1 MTTSPAASHP
11 TAPPPTS
18 PSAPTEWATVLTFGV
33 VGLVLGCLVALDTG
47 LRGVTLFTLGGALGA
62 VFIGFQYG
70 FASAW
75 RRFLVAGETMG
86 IAAHF
91 LLVGLC
97 ALLFI
102 PAAGLGLAATGS
114 LAPVSVSLLIGAFI
128 FGIGMQLA
136 NGCGSG
142 VLFSFGGGSGRMLVA
157 LPFFILGSLLGSF
170 LLPTA
175 LGWGSLGQMAIAGG
189 ASDGARLAV
198 NVALIAGVGGLFYA
212 AGRRRGQTM
221 PKTLLVGS
229 GVIAALCWL
238 VFVMS
243 GNPWGIT
250 FGFTLWGAKLAAG
263 LGVPVDE
270 FAFWQWAG
278 PRRAL
283 THSVLADVSSLMN
296 IGMVIGAGMLAALGG
311 ALRRQSWPSGRQL
324 IAAAIGGVLMGV
336 GARLAFGCNIGAF
349 LAGIA
354 SGSLHGWVWFVMAM
368 AGSWVG
374 VRWRPTF
381 GLPR

>member
-1 MTTSPAASHP
+1 MTATSQQ
-11 TAPPPTS
+11 TDTQLVVI
-18 PSAPTEWATVLTFGV
+18 EWAPALMIGM
-33 VGLVLGCLVALDTG
+33 VGLGLAGLVMLDTG
-47 LRGVTLFTLGGALGA
+47 LRGLTLFALGGALGA
-62 VFIGFQYG
+62 VFFGFQYG

-86 IAAHF
+86 LAAHF
-91 LLVGLC
+91 LLIGLC

-114 LAPVSVSLLIGAFI
+114 LAPVSVSLAIGAFI

-175 LGWGSLGQMAIAGG
+175 LDWGSLGQVAIAGG
-189 ASDGARLAV
+189 AGETGRLLV
-198 NVALIAGVGGLFYA
+198 NIGLIAATGAAFYVT
-212 AGRRRGQTM
+212 GRRRGQAL
-221 PKTLLVGS
+221 PRELVIGS
-229 GVIAALCWL
+229 LVIAALCWL
-238 VFVMS
+238 VFIIS

-250 FGFTLWGAKLAAG
+250 FGFTLWGAKIAA
-263 LGVPVDE
+263 LIGVPVGD
-270 FAFWQWAG
+270 FTFWQWAG

-283 THSVLADVSSLMN
+283 THSVLADVSSLMD
-296 IGMVIGAGMLAALGG
+296 IGMVIGAGLLAAIGG
-311 ALRRQSWPSGRQL
+311 GLRRQSWPSSRQL
-324 IAAAIGGVLMGV
+324 VAAALGGILMGI

-354 SGSLHGWVWFVMAM
+354 SGSLHGWIWFVMAM
-368 AGSWVG
+368 AGSWAG
-374 VRWRPTF
+374 IRWRPSF
-381 GLPR
+381 GLSR

>member
-1 MTTSPAASHP
+1 MTATPLQTDASPAAI
-11 TAPPPTS
+11 
-18 PSAPTEWATVLTFGV
+18 EWVPALIIGV
-33 VGLVLGCLVALDTG
+33 VGLGLVGLVALDTG

-75 RRFLVAGETMG
+75 RRFLVAGEAMG

-97 ALLFI
+97 ALVFI
-102 PAAGLGLAATGS
+102 PAANLGLAASGS
-114 LAPVSVSLLIGAFI
+114 VAPVSVSLIIGAFI

-175 LGWGSLGQMAIAGG
+175 LGWGSLGQVAIAGDAG
-189 ASDGARLAV
+189 DGARLVV
-198 NVALIAGVGGLFYA
+198 NMGLIAAVGAAFYA
-212 AGRRRGQTM
+212 LGRRRGQTA
-221 PKTLLVGS
+221 PRQVLIGS
-229 GVIAALCWL
+229 VVIAMLCWL
-238 VFVMS
+238 VFIIS

-250 FGFTLWGAKLAAG
+250 FGFTLWGAKIAAG
-263 LGVPVDE
+263 LGVPVGD

-278 PRRAL
+278 PQRAL
-283 THSVLADVSSLMN
+283 AHSVLADVSSLMD
-296 IGMVIGAGMLAALGG
+296 IGMVIGAGLLAAIGG
-311 ALRRQSWPSGRQL
+311 GLRRQSWPSSRQL
-324 IAAAIGGVLMGV
+324 VAAALGGILMGI

-354 SGSLHGWVWFVMAM
+354 SGSLHGWIWFVMAM
-368 AGSWVG
+368 AGSWLG
-374 VRWRPTF
+374 IRWRPAF
-381 GLPR
+381 GLSR

>member
-1 MTTSPAASHP
+1 MTTTSAQSPA
-11 TAPPPTS
+11 S
-18 PSAPTEWATVLTFGV
+18 PGSTEWMPALLIGV
-33 VGLVLGCLVALDTG
+33 VGLGLAGLVALDTG
-47 LRGVTLFTLGGALGA
+47 LRGVALLTLGGALGA

-75 RRFLVAGETMG
+75 RRFLVAGDTMG

-102 PAAGLGLAATGS
+102 PAAGLGLAASGS
-114 LAPVSVSLLIGAFI
+114 LAPVSVSLIIGAFM

-170 LLPTA
+170 LLPMA
-175 LGWGSLGQMAIAGG
+175 LGWGSLGQVAIAGG
-189 ASDGARLAV
+189 VGEAGRLVV
-198 NVALIAGVGGLFYA
+198 NIGLIAAVGVGFYA
-212 AGRRRGQTM
+212 IGRRRGQTL
-221 PKTLLVGS
+221 PRQLVIS
-229 GVIAALCWL
+229 SVVIAALCWL
-238 VFVMS
+238 VFIVS

-263 LGVPVDE
+263 LGMPVGD
-270 FAFWQWAG
+270 FTFWQWPG
-278 PRRAL
+278 PQRAL
-283 THSVLADVSSLMN
+283 THSVLADVSSLMD
-296 IGMVIGAGMLAALGG
+296 IGMIIGAGLLAAVGG
-311 ALRRQSWPSGRQL
+311 GLRRQSWPCPRQL
-324 IAAAIGGVLMGV
+324 VAAALGGIMMGI

-349 LAGIA
+349 LAGVA
-354 SGSLHGWVWFVMAM
+354 SGSLHGWIWFVMAM
-368 AGSWVG
+368 TGSWVG
-374 VRWRPTF
+374 IKWRYVF
-381 GLPR
+381 GFARQGAQ

>member
-1 MTTSPAASHP
+1 MTATSPQP
-11 TAPPPTS
+11 NLVPPVP
-18 PSAPTEWATVLTFGV
+18 AVEWVPALMIAL
-33 VGLVLGCLVALDTG
+33 VGLGLAGLVALDTG

-75 RRFLVAGETMG
+75 RRCLVAGEAMG
-86 IAAHF
+86 VAVHF
-91 LLVGLC
+91 GLVGLC

-102 PAAGLGLAATGS
+102 PAASLGLTATGS
-114 LAPVSVSLLIGAFI
+114 LAPVSVSLVIGAFM

-175 LGWGSLGQMAIAGG
+175 LGWGSLGQVAIAGG
-189 ASDGARLAV
+189 AGDGVRLAV
-198 NVALIAGVGGLFYA
+198 NIALITAAGAVFLLI
-212 AGRRRGQTM
+212 GRRRGQTL
-221 PKTLLVGS
+221 PRQGLVGTV
-229 GVIAALCWL
+229 VIAALCWL
-238 VFVMS
+238 VFIIS

-250 FGFTLWGAKLAAG
+250 FGFTLWGAKIAAS
-263 LGVPVDE
+263 LGVPVAE
-270 FAFWQWAG
+270 FTFWQWAG
-278 PRRAL
+278 PQRAL
-283 THSVLADVSSLMN
+283 THSVLADVSSLMD
-296 IGMVIGAGMLAALGG
+296 IGMVIGAGLLAAIGGGLG
-311 ALRRQSWPSGRQL
+311 RQSWPSLRQL
-324 IAAAIGGVLMGV
+324 LAAALGGILMGI
-336 GARLAFGCNIGAF
+336 GARLGFGCNIGAF

-354 SGSLHGWVWFVMAM
+354 SGSLHGWIWFVMAM

-374 VRWRPTF
+374 IRWRPAF
-381 GLPR
+381 GLSR

>member
-1 MTTSPAASHP
+1 MTTTSAQSPA
-11 TAPPPTS
+11 S
-18 PSAPTEWATVLTFGV
+18 PGSTEWMPALLIGV
-33 VGLVLGCLVALDTG
+33 VGLGLAGLVALDTG
-47 LRGVTLFTLGGALGA
+47 LRGVALLTLGGALGA

-75 RRFLVAGETMG
+75 RRFLVAGDTMG

-102 PAAGLGLAATGS
+102 PAAGLGLAASGS
-114 LAPVSVSLLIGAFI
+114 LAPVSVSLIIGAFM

-175 LGWGSLGQMAIAGG
+175 LGWGSLGQVAIAGG
-189 ASDGARLAV
+189 AGEAGQLVV
-198 NVALIAGVGGLFYA
+198 NIGLIAAVGAGFYA
-212 AGRRRGQTM
+212 IGRRRGQTL
-221 PKTLLVGS
+221 PRQLVIS
-229 GVIAALCWL
+229 SVVIAALCWL
-238 VFVMS
+238 VFIVS

-263 LGVPVDE
+263 LGMPVGD
-270 FAFWQWAG
+270 FTFWQWPG
-278 PRRAL
+278 PQRAL
-283 THSVLADVSSLMN
+283 THSVLADVSSLMD
-296 IGMVIGAGMLAALGG
+296 IGMIIGAGLLAAVGG
-311 ALRRQSWPSGRQL
+311 GLRRQSWPCPRQL
-324 IAAAIGGVLMGV
+324 VAAALGGIMMGI

-349 LAGIA
+349 LAGVA
-354 SGSLHGWVWFVMAM
+354 SGSLHGWIWFVMAM
-368 AGSWVG
+368 TGSWVG
-374 VRWRPTF
+374 IKWRYVF
-381 GLPR
+381 GFARQGAQ

>member
-1 MTTSPAASHP
+1 MTATSPQ
-11 TAPPPTS
+11 TDTQLVVI
-18 PSAPTEWATVLTFGV
+18 EWAPALMIGM
-33 VGLVLGCLVALDTG
+33 VGLGLAGLVMLDTG
-47 LRGVTLFTLGGALGA
+47 LRGLTLFALGGALGA

-86 IAAHF
+86 LAAHF
-91 LLVGLC
+91 LLIGLC

-114 LAPVSVSLLIGAFI
+114 LAPVSVSLAIGAFI

-175 LGWGSLGQMAIAGG
+175 LDWGSLGQVAIAGG
-189 ASDGARLAV
+189 AGETGRLLV
-198 NVALIAGVGGLFYA
+198 NIGLIAATGTAFYVT
-212 AGRRRGQTM
+212 GRRRGQAL
-221 PKTLLVGS
+221 PRELVIGS
-229 GVIAALCWL
+229 LVIAALCWL
-238 VFVMS
+238 VFIIS

-250 FGFTLWGAKLAAG
+250 FGFTLWGAKIAA
-263 LGVPVDE
+263 LIGVPVGD
-270 FAFWQWAG
+270 FTFWQWAG

-283 THSVLADVSSLMN
+283 THSVLADVSSLMDV
-296 IGMVIGAGMLAALGG
+296 GMVIGAGLLAAIGG
-311 ALRRQSWPSGRQL
+311 GLRRQSWPSSRQL
-324 IAAAIGGVLMGV
+324 VAAALGGILMGI

-354 SGSLHGWVWFVMAM
+354 SGSLHGWIWFVMAM
-368 AGSWVG
+368 AGSWAG
-374 VRWRPTF
+374 IRWRPSF
-381 GLPR
+381 GLSR

>member
-1 MTTSPAASHP
+1 MTSRPLQTDTSTPAI
-11 TAPPPTS
+11 
-18 PSAPTEWATVLTFGV
+18 EWMPALMIGV
-33 VGLVLGCLVALDTG
+33 VGLGLAGLVALDTG
-47 LRGVTLFTLGGALGA
+47 LRGVALFTLGGALGA

-91 LLVGLC
+91 LLIGLC

-102 PAAGLGLAATGS
+102 PAPALGLAASGS
-114 LAPVSVSLLIGAFI
+114 RAPVSVSLIIGAFM

-175 LGWGSLGQMAIAGG
+175 LSWGSLGQVAIAGG
-189 ASDGARLAV
+189 AGEAGRLVV
-198 NVALIAGVGGLFYA
+198 NIGLIAAVGVGFYA
-212 AGRRRGQTM
+212 LGRRRGQTL
-221 PKTLLVGS
+221 PRQLVIGS
-229 GVIAALCWL
+229 VVIAALCWL
-238 VFVMS
+238 VFIVS

-263 LGVPVDE
+263 LGVPVGV
-270 FAFWQWAG
+270 FTFWQWAG
-278 PRRAL
+278 PQRAL
-283 THSVLADVSSLMN
+283 THSVLADISSLMD
-296 IGMVIGAGMLAALGG
+296 IGMIIGAGLLVAVGG
-311 ALRRQSWPSGRQL
+311 GLRRQSWPSPRQL
-324 IAAAIGGVLMGV
+324 VAAALGGILMGI

-349 LAGIA
+349 LAGVA
-354 SGSLHGWVWFVMAM
+354 SGSLHGWIWFVMAM

-374 VRWRPTF
+374 IRWRPVF
-381 GLPR
+381 GLARQGVV

>member
-1 MTTSPAASHP
+1 MTTSPALTTTST
-11 TAPPPTS
+11 TATP
-18 PSAPTEWATVLTFGV
+18 AGTEWAPVLTFGV
-33 VGLVLGCLVALDTG
+33 MGLVLGCLVALDTG

-157 LPFFILGSLLGSF
+157 LPFFIVGSLLGSF

-189 ASDGARLAV
+189 AADGVRLTV
-198 NVALIAGVGGLFYA
+198 NVALIAAVGGLFYVV
-212 AGRRRGQTM
+212 GRRRGQTL
-221 PKTLLVGS
+221 PKKLLVGS

-238 VFVMS
+238 VFVIS

-263 LGVPVDE
+263 LGVPVGE

-278 PRRAL
+278 PQRAL

-324 IAAAIGGVLMGV
+324 LAAAIGGVLMGI

-374 VRWRPTF
+374 VRWRPAF

>member
-1 MTTSPAASHP
+1 VM
-11 TAPPPTS
+11 
-18 PSAPTEWATVLTFGV
+18 
-33 VGLVLGCLVALDTG
+33 LDTG
-47 LRGVTLFTLGGALGA
+47 LRGLTLFALGGALGA

-86 IAAHF
+86 LAAHF
-91 LLVGLC
+91 LLIGLC

-114 LAPVSVSLLIGAFI
+114 LAPVSVSLVIGAFI

-175 LGWGSLGQMAIAGG
+175 LDWGSLGQVAIAGG
-189 ASDGARLAV
+189 AGETGRLLV
-198 NVALIAGVGGLFYA
+198 NIGLIAATGAAFYVT
-212 AGRRRGQTM
+212 GRRRGQAL
-221 PKTLLVGS
+221 PRQLVIGS
-229 GVIAALCWL
+229 LVIAALCWL
-238 VFVMS
+238 VFIIS

-250 FGFTLWGAKLAAG
+250 FGFTLWGAKIAA
-263 LGVPVDE
+263 LIGVPVGD
-270 FAFWQWAG
+270 FTFWQWAG

-283 THSVLADVSSLMN
+283 THSVLADVSSLMDV
-296 IGMVIGAGMLAALGG
+296 GMVIGAGLWLQY
-311 ALRRQSWPSGRQL
+311 R
-324 IAAAIGGVLMGV
+324 GVPCRHCV
-336 GARLAFGCNIGAF
+336 
-349 LAGIA
+349 GIA
-354 SGSLHGWVWFVMAM
+354 SWLDLVRDGDGRKLGRHQMATIFWPVAI
-368 AGSWVG
+368 AGV
-374 VRWRPTF
+374 V
-381 GLPR
+381 